1 MPQTAQNLDARP
13 DRSERTP
20 RRVWT
25 GRVLSAIP
33 ILFMLFD
40 AGIKLAKAKAVT
52 DGFAQMGY
60 PVSLA
65 QTIGVIA
72 LVCTAIY
79 AIPRTSV
86 LGAVLITGYLGG
98 AISTQLRI
106 QAPAFPTLFPL
117 VVAAFIWGGLFLR
130 DERLLPLLIAR
141 R

>member
-13 DRSERTP
+13 DRSEGTP

-25 GRVLSAIP
+25 GRVLGTIP
-33 ILFMLFD
+33 ILFMLVD
-40 AGIKLAKAKAVT
+40 AGIKLAKTKPVT

-79 AIPRTSV
+79 AIPRTSE
-86 LGAVLITGYLGG
+86 LGAVLLTGYLGG

-106 QAPAFPTLFPL
+106 QAPVFPTLFPL
-117 VVAAFIWGGLFLR
+117 VIAAFIWGGLFLR

-141 R
+141 G